1 MATKKQS
8 SAKQS
13 KPESAV
19 AEAPA
24 GDDTI
29 HVEPTAADLAFADR
43 IGKEMAEAKEAM
55 VAAAAIDFAALE
67 SRVAQAEQGYAAAV
81 SSVGTTAD
89 ELREA
94 RAALREARGG

>member
-8 SAKQS
+8 SGKQS
-13 KPESAV
+13 KPESVV

-29 HVEPTAADLAFADR
+29 HVEPAT
-43 IGKEMAEAKEAM
+43 ETP
-55 VAAAAIDFAALE
+55 DFAALE

-81 SSVGTTAD
+81 SSVGATAD